1 MITISSVHLPV
12 LNSLLFI
19 RDPTL
24 DATPEID
31 EPSGVWSIPTCIAV
45 GCLPDCEGT
54 TEVTIGAG
62 REFDGKGSLVFDGRL
77 DTPSR
82 IVLVETVL
90 WQTVLE
96 KPVAG
101 VGTRVRI
108 WTNGL
113 QATDKVMIGLD

>member
-1 MITISSVHLPV
+1 MNTISSVHLPV

-19 RDPTL
+19 RDSTL
-24 DATPEID
+24 TDTPEID
-31 EPSGVWSIPTCIAV
+31 GLSNVWSLPTCIAV
-45 GCLPDCEGT
+45 SCLPDCEGT
-54 TEVTIGAG
+54 TEVMIGAG